1 MKKRFLLWSVLI
13 CVLVVAATVL
23 VYRQLPELI
32 PSHWNAAG
40 EIDRHGPRGW
50 IFTQPVVLVVL
61 TLLWLVL
68 PAVSPEKFRVG
79 EFSDTYWYCGLVTAG
94 LLAYI
99 QAVILWGVT
108 GGTLDM
114 GRALPGGIGLAF
126 ILLGNVLGK
135 VRRNFWL
142 GVRTPWTLAS
152 DRVWYATHRVA
163 GKTMVVGGLVTMLAA
178 MMGLPPYV
186 STGALMAG
194 ALVPVVFSL
203 VYYKRLERAG
213 GA

>member
-1 MKKRFLLWSVLI
+1 MGIALSFVEPDATFPLI
-13 CVLVVAATVL
+13 ACAA
-23 VYRQLPELI
+23 
-32 PSHWNAAG
+32 
-40 EIDRHGPRGW
+40 
-50 IFTQPVVLVVL
+50 F
-61 TLLWLVL
+61 
-68 PAVSPEKFRVG
+68 
-79 EFSDTYWYCGLVTAG
+79 
-94 LLAYI
+94 
-99 QAVILWGVT
+99 
-108 GGTLDM
+108 
-114 GRALPGGIGLAF
+114 PGFIGLAF

-178 MMGLPPYV
+178 MMGLPAYV